1 MIIKILAKK
10 HAREIL
16 ELLNKK
22 NMYFSEIQKTLK
34 INSKI
39 LTNILNE
46 LIEAGLVEKWEVD
59 TGQKLPKSYYGITP
73 KGRSA
78 LILYKIED
86 IVDKLEKESLI
97 STVSLEIAGENKIT
111 FDVNTNN
118 AHASI

>member
-1 MIIKILAKK
+1 MIIKVLAKK
-10 HAREIL
+10 HTREIL
-16 ELLNKK
+16 ELLNEK

-39 LTNILNE
+39 LTTILNE
-46 LIEAGLVEKWEVD
+46 LIKAGLVEKWEVD

-78 LILYKIED
+78 LVLYKIED

-97 STVSLEIAGENKIT
+97 NTVSLEIAEEDKIT
-111 FDVNTNN
+111 LNINKSN
-118 AHASI
+118 AHAST

>member
-1 MIIKILAKK
+1 MIIKVLAKK
-10 HAREIL
+10 HTKEIL
-16 ELLNKK
+16 ELLNKR

-78 LILYKIED
+78 LLIYKLGEV
-86 IVDKLEKESLI
+86 VDKLEKESLI
-97 STVSLEIAGENKIT
+97 NKVSLNIDGKSIT
-111 FDVNTNN
+111 FNPKTSATV
-118 AHASI
+118 